1 MSQAQNADHC
11 GKQKHPTD
19 GAIPTASDEDTSVT
33 LEVLEVGICA
43 GSGQAFVPLVLRWSV
58 SITIIRTILKQRLQ
72 KSPQGEGLR
81 TL

>member
-1 MSQAQNADHC
+1 MLASA
-11 GKQKHPTD
+11 KQKQPTD
-19 GAIPTASDEDTSVT
+19 GAIPTASDEDTSVA

-58 SITIIRTILKQRLQ
+58 SIRTIFKQGLQ
-72 KSPQGEGLR
+72 KSPQGEGVR